1 MVPLSCQTV
10 SMSLKVLYR
19 FVLIIFGELSLEKT
33 GALRMQ

>member
-1 MVPLSCQTV
+1 MVTLSYQMVLT
-10 SMSLKVLYR
+10 SFKVWYR